1 MKKIILSLFLVGAG
15 LSSIAQ
21 SQINM
26 IWCGSKEA
34 GKLDAVSLSPDC
46 MTVAPQFWIPGK
58 GELKCLGFKM
68 AIGDEKQSMVFV
80 SKDGDLTERMM
91 ESFKMNSAAGFVHF
105 FDVIVQSPDGST
117 ELSDTVYKIRLI
129 K

>member
-15 LSSIAQ
+15 LACFSQ
-21 SQINM
+21 NQINM

-34 GKLDAVSLSPDC
+34 NKLDAVSLSPEC
-46 MTVAPQFWIPGK
+46 MTEAPKFWIPGK

-91 ESFKMNSAAGFVHF
+91 ESLKMSSTASFVHF
-105 FDVIVQSPDGST
+105 FDVILQSPDGST
-117 ELSDTVYKIRLI
+117 ELSDTVYKISLI